1 MRARKLLK
9 RYPLTDTFWCPSRAP
24 PEDSNAPLSGYL
36 VPIAYAPAS
45 KSSPNSDE
53 TTTVPIAY
61 APERKT
67 PPSVRFLTNGAHR
80 ARARKGLSHN

>member
-1 MRARKLLK
+1 MSSLQI
-9 RYPLTDTFWCPSRAP
+9 
-24 PEDSNAPLSGYL
+24 L

-80 ARARKGLSHN
+80 ARDREPRQLIAEVSADLPRPRPRPFTGSIN

>member
-45 KSSPNSDE
+45 LGVILSPNLRM
-53 TTTVPIAY
+53 VPIAY

-80 ARARKGLSHN
+80 ARARKRLSHN